1 MYIYIHVHLLIL
13 IITHKYILRI
23 IIHAGWLYHTVPGIA
38 GPGEDPN
45 TKATELLKLA
55 VGADAVSS
63 QAWYFLGRCHAAQGR
78 AREAFLAYQQAVSK
92 AVDDDQA
99 DIWCSIG

>member
-1 MYIYIHVHLLIL
+1 MYILCIL
-13 IITHKYILRI
+13 YQYLPTYTC
-23 IIHAGWLYHTVPGIA
+23 AGWLYHTVPSVA

-45 TKATELLKLA
+45 LKATELLKLA

-63 QAWYFLGRCHAAQGR
+63 QAWYFLGRCHATQGR

-92 AVDDDQA
+92 AVDDDQG